1 MNTARLYEFLV
12 LAKVLNYSKAA
23 KALYISQSVLS
34 RHMQE
39 LEKEFGCALLVR
51 STHGVTLTEAGRVL
65 ANDGGALIKKCES
78 ALSHLREQKGPA
90 QGKVRVGMCLEF
102 SYSGH
107 IRRFL
112 QQFARD
118 YPQIE
123 LIYDVL
129 PFNTPQDTVTD
140 YDVFFTPC
148 DFPDL
153 PAYVERIAVDRHGIY
168 AILPPNHT
176 LLSKASM
183 HLYQLKGQTLVVPY
197 ANELFGPY
205 ARNYLLAEKAA
216 KGQLSHIDVD
226 NLSTALFLVSMGK
239 GICLA
244 PHYARNLLPHDTF
257 VVAVSDQ
264 NCRFSEYLYYCKKEN
279 SVAELFFQEFKRQ
292 HHYARNPEKRQNR

>member
-39 LEKEFGCALLVR
+39 LEREFGCVLLIR
-51 STHGVTLTEAGRVL
+51 STHGVSLTEAGRVL

-78 ALSHLREQKGPA
+78 ALGHLREQRGPA

-102 SYSGH
+102 SYSSH
-107 IRRFL
+107 IRSFF
-112 QQFARD
+112 QQFVRD
-118 YPQIE
+118 YPEIE

-129 PFNTPQDTVTD
+129 PFNTPEEIVTG
-140 YDVFFTPC
+140 YDLFFTPC

-153 PAYVERIAVDRHGIY
+153 PNFVERIHVDRHGIY
-168 AILPPNHT
+168 AILPPNHA

-183 HLYQLKGQTLVVPY
+183 RLHQLKGQTIIVPY
-197 ANELFGPY
+197 ASELFGPY
-205 ARNYLLAEKAA
+205 ARNYLQTEKAA

-244 PHYARNLLPHDTF
+244 PHYVRNLLPHDTF
-257 VVAVSDQ
+257 VVAIADGA
-264 NCRFSEYLYYCKKEN
+264 CKFDEYLYYCKGEN
-279 SVAELFFQEFKRQ
+279 SAAELLFHEFR
-292 HHYARNPEKRQNR
+292 RQNQRG